1 MKAYST
7 YWRTTIFASIVFH
20 LLTWLGAVYLLPHLM
35 PEPRLEIVQ
44 EMDWIDVDLSEP
56 EPVVIS
62 EEAIPIEEAA
72 SEPEEVYSEFD
83 FPPLVIPDLPPIE
96 TPVLEPPPPP
106 PPPTPKIETPPPP
119 LPSKASIAKDEGEA
133 EKKLDEA
140 LKKDDAENSEI
151 VVAKGKQQLGEPPI
165 TLSEAYPPKGGGL
178 NYGGYVS
185 VAATIGKDGMVKKTK
200 IMRTSGRMMVD
211 QIAMTAAAKW
221 TFKPA
226 LDQEGKPMECDKIIT
241 FNFKNFL

>member
-1 MKAYST
+1 MSGGYST
-7 YWRTTIFASIVFH
+7 YWRTTIFASIVLHF
-20 LLTWLGAVYLLPHLM
+20 LAWFGIAYILPHLM
-35 PEPRLEIVQ
+35 PERELEIVQ
-44 EMDWIDVDLSEP
+44 EMEWIDVDLSEP
-56 EPVVIS
+56 EPELAAVDDS
-62 EEAIPIEEAA
+62 AIPIETP
-72 SEPEEVYSEFD
+72 SEPEEVFSEFD
-83 FPPLVIPDLPPIE
+83 FPPLVIPDLP
-96 TPVLEPPPPP
+96 LEPTVIEPPPP
-106 PPPTPKIETPPPP
+106 PPPTPIVQTPPPP
-119 LPSKASIAKDEGEA
+119 APPKPAVVKDESSA

-140 LKKDDAENSEI
+140 LKKDDAEKSDI
-151 VVAKGKQQLGEPPI
+151 VVSKGNRQMGEPPI

-185 VAATIGKDGMVKKTK
+185 VAATIGKDGLVKKTK

>member
-1 MKAYST
+1 MQ
-7 YWRTTIFASIVFH
+7 IV
-20 LLTWLGAVYLLPHLM
+20 
-35 PEPRLEIVQ
+35 I
-44 EMDWIDVDLSEP
+44 DLSEP
-56 EPVVIS
+56 EPELAAVDES
-62 EEAIPIEEAA
+62 AIPIETP
-72 SEPEEVYSEFD
+72 SEPEEVFSEFD
-83 FPPLVIPDLPPIE
+83 FPPLIIPDIPIE
-96 TPVLEPPPPP
+96 TPKIEQPPPPP
-106 PPPTPKIETPPPP
+106 PVVKTPPPP
-119 LPSKASIAKDEGEA
+119 APPKPAVVKDETAA

-140 LKKDDAENSEI
+140 LKKDDAEKSDI
-151 VVAKGKQQLGEPPI
+151 VVAKGKQQMGEPPI

-185 VAATIGKDGMVKKTK
+185 VAATIGKDGIVKKTK

-226 LDQEGKPMECDKIIT
+226 LDQDGKPMECDKIIT